1 MRKIIKNLKKLEF
14 VAFDLFKNMLSTVT
28 MWETKNFRE
37 KKFFTHFYSNWFI
50 ATGFEIDRNKK
61 WSYGDK
67 TKKQEYR
74 TDRT

>member
-37 KKFFTHFYSNWFI
+37 KKFFTYFYSNWFI

-61 WSYGDK
+61 WS
-67 TKKQEYR
+67 
-74 TDRT
+74 